1 MMENKKRNRPIFIMG
16 HRNPDT
22 DSVVAAAAYA
32 RLKNLL
38 GKEECV
44 AIRGGKLSPQTEYI
58 FERFG
63 VPVPH
68 YIPDMIPKVAYYM
81 KDNVKP
87 VNGDTSLWNAVAEME
102 AANIK
107 VIPVVNSNGEYSAL
121 LNYNA
126 FAHNILKVLDPE
138 TATLFSTNIR
148 LISETLSAQQVL
160 TFNTE
165 DIFKCVTIVVA
176 DCIETFRKTLA
187 LHMPENAVIITGDRK
202 DVQEYSIE
210 NHVRALVLSSGT
222 QMSKEL
228 REKAEKNG
236 VSVLIS
242 PYRSAETAMLVMYSA
257 PVSEMADTKIKP
269 VQANDTI
276 RYIRDFLRESTSR
289 TLPVIDDKNKLLG
302 TISETNLL
310 AEPNVDI
317 ILVDHNELSQALE
330 GVENYTIQEVIDHHR
345 LGNLS
350 TKAPITFINRPV
362 GATCTIIVSLYRQAR
377 VPIPKPIASIL
388 LAGILADTLVLKSS
402 TVTEEDR
409 DTAEYLSNITNLD
422 IDTLGHDIIAAGNR
436 LGNRSAEEIVNQ
448 DMKEYHEGKVKFT
461 VSQIEVDSTK
471 ELLSRKEEILDE
483 LEIERRTRDALFCSL
498 MVTDVTKLTSIMIMA
513 SKPEFIQSLE
523 FPRKDTG
530 VFSLRGIVSRKKQHI
545 PLLSEQVQR
554 ITYNGGAG
562 SLHQTV

>member
-1 MMENKKRNRPIFIMG
+1 MNEKSKKKTPVFVMG

-32 RLKNLL
+32 QLKKLL
-38 GKEECV
+38 GKDECV

-58 FERFG
+58 FERFS

-68 YIPDMIPKVAYYM
+68 YIPDMIPKVSYYM
-81 KDNVKP
+81 KDDVNP
-87 VNGDTSLWNAVAEME
+87 VNGDTSLWNAVTQME
-102 AANIK
+102 AANVK
-107 VIPVVNSNGEYSAL
+107 AIPVVNSDGEYSAL

-126 FAHNILKVLDPE
+126 FAHNILQVLNPE
-138 TATLFSTNIR
+138 TETLFSTNIR
-148 LISETLSAQQVL
+148 LIAETLSAQQVL
-160 TFNTE
+160 AFNPE
-165 DIFKCVTIVVA
+165 ELFKCVTIVVA

-210 NHVRALVLSSGT
+210 NRVRALVLSSGT
-222 QMSKEL
+222 QMEKAM
-228 REKAEKNG
+228 REKAENNG

-257 PVSEMADTKIKP
+257 PVSEMADTKILP
-269 VQANDTI
+269 VHANDTI
-276 RYIRDFLRESTSR
+276 NYIREFLRESTSR
-289 TLPVIDDKNKLLG
+289 TLPVVDDKNKLLG

-310 AEPNVDI
+310 VDPNVEI

-362 GATCTIIVSLYRQAR
+362 GATCTIIVSLYRQSR

-388 LAGILADTLVLKSS
+388 LAGILADTLVLKS
-402 TVTEEDR
+402 TTATDEDR

-422 IDTLGHDIIAAGNR
+422 IETLGRDIIAAGNR
-436 LGNRSAEEIVNQ
+436 LGNRTADEIINQ
-448 DMKEYHEGKVKFT
+448 DMKEYQEGKFKYT
-461 VSQIEVDSTK
+461 VSQIEVDSTN
-471 ELLSRKEEILDE
+471 ELLERRKEILDD
-483 LEIERRTRDALFCSL
+483 LEICRRSREALFCAL
-498 MVTDVTKLTSIMIMA
+498 MVTDVVKLTSVMIIA
-513 SKPEFIQSLE
+513 SKPEFLQALE
-523 FPRKDTG
+523 FPRRNNG
-530 VFSLRGIVSRKKQHI
+530 VFFLRDIVSRKKQLI
-545 PLLSEQVQR
+545 PLLSEQVQ
-554 ITYNGGAG
+554 
-562 SLHQTV
+562 SMS

>member
-1 MMENKKRNRPIFIMG
+1 MGKKNKKKTPVFVMG

-32 RLKNLL
+32 QLKKLL
-38 GKEECV
+38 GKDECV

-58 FERFG
+58 FERFA

-68 YIPDMIPKVAYYM
+68 FVPDMIPKVSYYM
-81 KDNVKP
+81 KHDVEP
-87 VNGDTSLWNAVAEME
+87 VNGDTSLWNAVARME
-102 AANIK
+102 AGNVK

-126 FAHNILKVLDPE
+126 FAHNILQVLNPE
-138 TATLFSTNIR
+138 TETLFSTNIR

-160 TFNTE
+160 AFNTE
-165 DIFKCVTIVVA
+165 ELFKCVTIVVA

-210 NHVRALVLSSGT
+210 NGVRALVLSSGT
-222 QMSKEL
+222 QMAKEM
-228 REKAEKNG
+228 REKAEDRG

-257 PVSEMADTKIKP
+257 PVSEMADTKIRP
-269 VQANDTI
+269 VLVNDTI
-276 RYIRDFLRESTSR
+276 RYIRDFLRESASR
-289 TLPVIDDKNKLLG
+289 TLPVVDDKNKLLG

-310 AEPNVDI
+310 AEPNVEL

-350 TKAPITFINRPV
+350 TKTPITFINRPV
-362 GATCTIIVSLYRQAR
+362 GATCTIIVSLYRQSR
-377 VPIPKPIASIL
+377 VPIPKPVASIL
-388 LAGILADTLVLKSS
+388 LAGILADTLVLKST
-402 TVTEEDR
+402 TVTDEDR

-422 IDTLGHDIIAAGNR
+422 IDALGHDIIAAGNR
-436 LGNRSAEEIVNQ
+436 L
-448 DMKEYHEGKVKFT
+448 
-461 VSQIEVDSTK
+461 
-471 ELLSRKEEILDE
+471 
-483 LEIERRTRDALFCSL
+483 
-498 MVTDVTKLTSIMIMA
+498 
-513 SKPEFIQSLE
+513 
-523 FPRKDTG
+523 
-530 VFSLRGIVSRKKQHI
+530 
-545 PLLSEQVQR
+545 
-554 ITYNGGAG
+554 
-562 SLHQTV
+562 

>member
-1 MMENKKRNRPIFIMG
+1 MIFKRNNKKPIYIMG

-32 RLKNLL
+32 ELKNLL
-38 GKEECV
+38 GKKECV

-58 FERFG
+58 FERFN

-68 YIPDMIPKVAYYM
+68 YVPDMIPKVAYYM
-81 KDNVKP
+81 KHDVHP

-102 AANIK
+102 AANVK
-107 VIPVVNSNGEYSAL
+107 VIPVVNSGGEYSAL

-126 FAHNILKVLDPE
+126 FAQNILKVLDPE

-148 LISETLSAQQVL
+148 LIAETLSAQQVL
-160 TFNTE
+160 TFKPE
-165 DIFKCVTIVVA
+165 ELFKCVTIVVA
-176 DCIETFRKTLA
+176 DSIETFRNTLA
-187 LHMPENAVIITGDRK
+187 LHTPENAVIITGDRK
-202 DVQEYSIE
+202 DVQEYGID
-210 NHVRALVLSSGT
+210 NGVRAIILSSGT
-222 QMSKEL
+222 QMTKEL
-228 REKAEKNG
+228 REKAEKKK

-257 PVSEMADTKIKP
+257 PASEMADTTIKP

-289 TLPVIDDKNKLLG
+289 TLPVVDDKNKLLG
-302 TISETNLL
+302 TISETDLL

-350 TKAPITFINRPV
+350 TKTPITFINRPV

-388 LAGILADTLVLKSS
+388 LAGILADTLVLKSI
-402 TVTEEDR
+402 TVTDEDR

-422 IDTLGHDIIAAGNR
+422 IDSLGRDIIAAGNR
-436 LGNRSAEEIVNQ
+436 LGNRTAGEVVNQ
-448 DMKEYHEGKVKFT
+448 DMKEYHEGKLTYT
-461 VSQIEVDSTK
+461 VSQIEVDSTE
-471 ELLSRKEEILDE
+471 ELLKRKNEMLEE
-483 LEIERRTRDALFCSL
+483 LEIERRTRDALFCAL
-498 MVTDVTKLTSIMIMA
+498 MVTDVIKLTSIMIIA
-513 SKPEFIQSLE
+513 SKPEFLNVME
-523 FPRKDTG
+523 FPRKDKG
-530 VFSLRGIVSRKKQHI
+530 VFFLRGIVSRKKQLV
-545 PLLSEQVQR
+545 PLLAEQIQHL
-554 ITYNGGAG
+554 AG
-562 SLHQTV
+562 K

>member
-1 MMENKKRNRPIFIMG
+1 MTDMNNGKKPVFIMG

-38 GKEECV
+38 GKNECV

-58 FERFG
+58 FERFN

-68 YIPDMIPKVAYYM
+68 YIPDMIPKVSYYM
-81 KDNVKP
+81 NKNIKP
-87 VNGDTSLWNAVAEME
+87 VNSETSLWNAIAQME
-102 AANIK
+102 AANVK
-107 VIPVVNSNGEYSAL
+107 VVPVVNSKGEYSAL

-138 TATLFSTNIR
+138 TSTLFSTSIR

-160 TFNTE
+160 TFNAE
-165 DIFKCVTIVVA
+165 ELFKCVTIVVA

-187 LHMPENAVIITGDRK
+187 LHTPENAVVITGDRK

-210 NHVRALVLSSGT
+210 TGVRTLILSSGT
-222 QMSKEL
+222 QMTKEL
-228 REKAEKNG
+228 REKAEKKE

-257 PVSEMADTKIKP
+257 PVSEMADTMIKP

-276 RYIRDFLRESTSR
+276 RYIRDFLRDSTSR
-289 TLPVIDDKNKLLG
+289 TLPVVDDKNKLLG

-310 AEPNVDI
+310 ADPNVEI

-330 GVENYTIQEVIDHHR
+330 GVENYAIQEVIDHHR
-345 LGNLS
+345 LGNLN
-350 TKAPITFINRPV
+350 TKTPITFINRPV
-362 GATCTIIVSLYRQAR
+362 GATCTIIVSLYRQSR
-377 VPIPKPIASIL
+377 VPIPKPVASIL

-402 TVTEEDR
+402 TVTAEDR

-422 IDTLGHDIIAAGNR
+422 IDELGRDIIAAGNR
-436 LGNRSAEEIVNQ
+436 LGNRSAEEVVHQ
-448 DMKEYHEGKVKFT
+448 DMKEYQDGKFKYT
-461 VSQIEVDSTK
+461 VSQIEVDSTE
-471 ELLSRKEEILDE
+471 ELLQRKAEILDE
-483 LEIERRTRDALFCSL
+483 LEIERRTRDALFCAI
-498 MVTDVTKLTSIMIMA
+498 MVTDVIKLTSIMIIA
-513 SKPEFIQSLE
+513 CKPEFLQALE
-523 FPRKDTG
+523 FPRKDEG
-530 VFSLRGIVSRKKQHI
+530 VFFLRGIVSRKKQLV
-545 PLLSEQVQR
+545 PLLAEQIQHL
-554 ITYNGGAG
+554 
-562 SLHQTV
+562 S